1 MKSGYTAGIIMKAFS
16 VAIFLL
22 LFMDQTAN
30 GRSDKTTVIKT
41 LGANILLP
49 CWNTA
54 MNVTPSFTRWMQNGQ
69 VIIGRNHSIILTP
82 SSEGHLT
89 IMYNQS
95 LYINGLALSDEGIY
109 LCDSLPHD
117 NNTQTSLTLQI
128 VSGPGNGITDIHPA
142 TTLSNG
148 TLIVHRG
155 STVLFNCSS
164 WSYPSQRLSW
174 GFQGVASRNDSL
186 TAGSGSWLDFRIED
200 IQPTAQGNYICRAQ
214 NSVSQKEVGWS
225 KELLVYYSPEKHPEC
240 QWKIGKDPSHV
251 QFNCSWFGGYPSPT
265 LLWGEK
271 HQVTSSQGNQVAGQL
286 MESEVT
292 DRLVVNLNRSL
303 LFEGQTLKCDGHHP
317 MISTEDEKF
326 CSFTLKSPYPEG
338 EPLVTALEGTNIT
351 LTCKE
356 SSSLPPALT
365 TWQRTAQQEDVVPSP
380 KYVLSRQGP
389 TFTLTI
395 VNITKK
401 DEGLYFCRSENP
413 LMVRELEI
421 YLTVKT
427 SSQYTGAI
435 IGIFLA
441 ILIVG
446 SGIVIAK
453 TVYSSRDRICLGNG
467 FERME
472 EDRED
477 VLSLVESDEEVF
489 PEAVPRLPPLSLTNG
504 HNTTTLVQIHR
515 ISSNDHEDEEI
526 VEHPLQLEH
535 TDMEEL
541 VTF

>member
-1 MKSGYTAGIIMKAFS
+1 MKAFT

-22 LFMDQTAN
+22 LFMHQTVAAN
-30 GRSDKTTVIKT
+30 GRSDQTTVIKT

-54 MNVTPSFTRWMQNGQ
+54 INVTPSFTGWMKNGQ
-69 VIIGRNHSIILTP
+69 FIIGRNHSIILTP

-89 IMYNQS
+89 IQNNQS
-95 LYINGLALSDEGIY
+95 LYINGLALSDEGTY

-117 NNTQTSLTLQI
+117 NKTQTSLTLRI
-128 VSGPGNGITDIHPA
+128 VSGPENGITDIHPA

-148 TLIVHRG
+148 TLVVHRG

-164 WSYPSQRLSW
+164 WSYPSQSLSW
-174 GFQGVASRNDSL
+174 GFQGVASSNDSL

-200 IQPTAQGNYICRAQ
+200 IQPTAQGNYSCRAQ
-214 NSVSQKEVGWS
+214 NSVSQKAVDWS
-225 KELLVYYSPEKHPEC
+225 RELLVYYSPEKQPEC
-240 QWKIGKDPSHV
+240 QWKVWKNLSHV

-271 HQVTSSQGNQVAGQL
+271 HQEPARQGNQVAGQL

-292 DRLVVNLNRSL
+292 DSLVVNLNRSL
-303 LFEGQTLKCDGHHP
+303 LFDGQTLKCDGHHP
-317 MISTEDEKF
+317 MISAEDEKF

-351 LTCKE
+351 LTCTE
-356 SSSLPPALT
+356 SSSRPPALT

-380 KYVLSRQGP
+380 KYVLSEQGP

-395 VNITKK
+395 VNVAKQ

-421 YLTVKT
+421 YLTVTT

-441 ILIVG
+441 LLVVG

-453 TVYSSRDRICLGNG
+453 TIYSSRDRICLGNG
-467 FERME
+467 CERME
-472 EDRED
+472 EERGD
-477 VLSLVESDEEVF
+477 VLSLVESDEEEVF
-489 PEAVPRLPPLSLTNG
+489 HQAVPRLPPLPLTNG
-504 HNTTTLVQIHR
+504 HNTTLVQIHR

-526 VEHPLQLEH
+526 VEHPLQLET